1 MITIK
6 SVICPYG
13 CITVLR
19 ATVMVNLHEECKFC
33 FCHSDVTFITCGY
46 YIFNGCLATESIA
59 SVR

>member
-6 SVICPYG
+6 LLIGPYS
-13 CITVLR
+13 CITVLK
-19 ATVMVNLHEECKFC
+19 ATIIVNLHEKCEFC

-59 SVR
+59 FV